1 MWYTHK
7 SIISTDKN
15 GVKLLTPK
23 KGGFMEPSLYGIEHS
38 NRTKADFWGKN
49 QFNSSFPVSL
59 ACYMRDRKIKPVYIK
74 LNNNLETE
82 IAEIDFNDVFRS
94 ELPNNELYFSF
105 ESKFEPYQRYSHDD
119 IQGID
124 LVVKDTHG
132 NFLAPLEIKLT
143 VLPDHTTKTASEE
156 KWGSELVIRP
166 ATTKYI
172 ALGIINAVKERLN
185 EVRDM
190 FEPVYIDIQD
200 WSNRYEIANKID
212 AICNALNVF
221 QREFHSSQRPVL
233 MQTIWKTEGQ
243 SPFLAENAFDV
254 FVWSDF
260 ALSRVFING
269 AKSHDVTRLTRSAAR
284 LCRILYEISALS
296 KIKITKI
303 YTEMAFEHQ
312 TDKEFAVSGIV
323 TREYMRS
330 DRKTT
335 PIIKKEALKNII
347 LNGGEKMLRPE
358 RRFDQTVYF
367 TMGQQ
372 GFF

>member
-1 MWYTHK
+1 
-7 SIISTDKN
+7 
-15 GVKLLTPK
+15 
-23 KGGFMEPSLYGIEHS
+23 MEPSLYGIEHS
-38 NRTKADFWGKN
+38 NRSKAEFWGKN
-49 QFNSSFPVSL
+49 QFNSTFPVSL
-59 ACYMRDRKIKPVYIK
+59 ACYMRDQAIKPVYIK
-74 LNNNLETE
+74 LNENLETE
-82 IAEIDFNDVFRS
+82 TTEIGFNEIFRS

-124 LVVKDTHG
+124 LVVKDTQG

-143 VLPDHTTKTASEE
+143 VLPDHTTKDAPEE

-172 ALGIINAVKERLN
+172 ALGIINAVKDRLN
-185 EVRDM
+185 EVRDI
-190 FEPVYIDIQD
+190 FEPVYIDVQD
-200 WSNRYEIANKID
+200 WSNRYEIANKIE

-221 QREFHSSQRPVL
+221 QREFLSFQRPIL

-243 SPFLAENAFDV
+243 SPFLAENAFDM

-303 YTEMAFEHQ
+303 YTEMAFNHQ

-323 TREYMRS
+323 TREYMKS

-335 PIIKKEALKNII
+335 PSVKKEALKNII
-347 LNGGEKMLRPE
+347 LNGGEKILRPE